1 MMKTKDILF
10 EWRNFINSTKKSK
23 TLSEGG
29 NAIAFIRGENG
40 ERSPVL
46 WNGNLAQAA
55 PIVFNEYVSRSKFVK
70 DVKDIIKSI
79 DNIHKKAFGEG
90 LYKEETRDEI
100 LETAYTFMGSSE
112 FLFAPANK
120 ISDEE
125 YNKHKKKTGDID
137 LLVSEDKIPTLF
149 QILNELRGRKLSP
162 TITFVGHNKLTETEI
177 RGEQINGIFEFKV
190 PGYTFLFQIDF
201 VFVPFD
207 SEGRPYEEEKFL
219 RGSSWEDITSGI
231 KGIGHKL
238 VLQSLGS
245 EIVTIPWG
253 SALLATDSSSP
264 DKIRLKT
271 KMPDI
276 SGIRLGTP
284 GIDITFLQDTLG
296 SIVDLNVASTS
307 YLKSLLKKV
316 SIEEINRFV
325 ESLDEKRISI
335 LNTILNKQGLGQN
348 QTITL
353 LVTFIVH
360 SPTVEDFELDSYF
373 DTFKSLMAFSMGNGL
388 QVKYALE
395 PYKVGQKDVYRYLKV
410 SEREIKFR
418 KAEDV
423 FEAIFGNR
431 ATVEDVRD
439 IASFLGI
446 LRIMNRYLSP
456 EKKVAAY
463 NGLFYHFYESTNFMS
478 AHDIQDDLIPK
489 QTIMEAFENRVP
501 EVKNSRKYKNK
512 EMILKDWIIR
522 YEEKLKSNKEKK
534 DSVQN

>member
-1 MMKTKDILF
+1 MNLRRLVLDWKAYI
-10 EWRNFINSTKKSK
+10 KKPVI
-23 TLSEGG
+23 LSEGG
-29 NAIAFIRGENG
+29 NAIAFVRGEDG

-55 PIVFNEYVSRSKFVK
+55 PIIFDEKITRDKFVK
-70 DVKDIIKSI
+70 DVKDVIKII
-79 DNIHKKAFGEG
+79 DNIHKRAFGEG
-90 LYKEETRDEI
+90 LYKEKVRDEI

-112 FLFAPANK
+112 FLFAPNDK

-125 YNKHKKKTGDID
+125 YNKYKKKTGDID
-137 LLVSEDKIPTLF
+137 LLVSEDKIPSLF

-162 TITFVGHNKLTETEI
+162 TVTFVGHNKLSETEI

-190 PGYTFLFQIDF
+190 PGRDFLFQIDF

-207 SEGRPYEEEKFL
+207 NEGRPFEEEKFL
-219 RGSSWEDITSGI
+219 RGSSWEDIKQGI

-238 VLQSLGS
+238 ILQSLGS

-253 SALLATDSSSP
+253 SALLATGSSRP

-271 KMPDI
+271 KMPNI
-276 SGIRLGTP
+276 SDIRLGTP
-284 GIDITFLQDTLG
+284 GIDMAVLQDTLG
-296 SIVDLNVASTS
+296 PVVDLSGISKS

-373 DTFKSLMAFSMGNGL
+373 DTFKSLMSFSMGNGL

-456 EKKVAAY
+456 EKKISTY

-478 AHDIQDDLIPK
+478 AHNIQDDLVPK
-489 QTIMEAFENRVP
+489 QIIMEAFENLVT
-501 EVKNSRKYKNK
+501 EVKNSKKYKNK
-512 EMILKDWIIR
+512 EIILKEWIKR
-522 YEEKLKSNKEKK
+522 YEEKLESNRAKK
-534 DSVQN
+534 DRVQN